1 MELVNESSE
10 EDLDWFIVDE
20 EDIVVAA
27 REFLVEKVDPG
38 KQKVSVSCNDTLEP
52 SRIINTSTE
61 ELLEYSNCCTLYTD
75 IVNDIMDTLNEP
87 NISVNSPCRSIMS
100 ELDVPPD
107 VVPTLEVNENE
118 HHAEEPLNDDSPSV
132 HQDQFFFPE
141 NNNFG
146 YAEGAGRHDAED
158 LNSGQRDP
166 DFDPNTDC
174 NSDSSGLIA
183 VPEKN
188 SVEGDVIE
196 VRMRKSKGQG
206 VKRKR
211 EQAKTHR
218 EKGEAYLGYH
228 RKRST
233 GNGFVNRMIQDNPKN
248 PKVMGPPSDSVKCKK
263 WATRSCETVSETDR
277 HKLFT
282 SFWKDMSWDSK
293 KMFICSLADI
303 KQTNISTV
311 KERVVEATTSRRHS
325 TLAYYLQIGNRKVQ
339 VCKKMFLQTFGL
351 DDSEPESR
359 IFLRKP
365 KKEMTVKEA
374 NKIRERKQ
382 KLRRDFREARV
393 DMLNDKE
400 IKESMFAPITEKLVE
415 VKNALKQADE
425 DIIKKLELVPYTQ
438 ASIATS
444 SPRKKVVTFGPTN
457 TFEINPTETDHDIAD
472 ETMTEPA
479 SNVLSSIVDMVD
491 LNEQPSSSVG
501 PKGIGDIARLYIR
514 HGDKQFGIWGN
525 EDKIY
530 IGDKQIQV
538 DEDDIIIQNVKY
550 RGTHGLWR
558 LLTDPEG
565 PEPSKYTPDDLNIY
579 KIILVKTNSIYQKN
593 DPTTGLPK
601 SSKGKKYREL
611 ITPIWKELK
620 AGIVRNAPKDFNKT
634 EDGTSEHTKDE
645 QDQEVVDENSVD
657 EILKENFVEIP
668 VRKINSKMN
677 YGFKVRY

>member
-1 MELVNESSE
+1 MVGKKNGKKHDSDFDESTRRLSKRFTTRATIHTRREDDEEEVVEIGPDPELRRPHQRGENDEDEELAPTLALCCDHLRVGLIFNKMELVNESSK

-38 KQKVSVSCNDTLEP
+38 N
-52 SRIINTSTE
+52 R
-61 ELLEYSNCCTLYTD
+61 SNCCTLYTD
-75 IVNDIMDTLNEP
+75 ILNDIMDTLDEP

-118 HHAEEPLNDDSPSV
+118 HHAEERLNDDSPSV
-132 HQDQFFFPE
+132 HQDQFSFPE

-233 GNGFVNRMIQDNPKN
+233 GNGFVHRMIQENPKN

-311 KERVVEATTSRRHS
+311 KDRVE
-325 TLAYYLQIGNRKVQ
+325 
-339 VCKKMFLQTFGL
+339 
-351 DDSEPESR
+351 
-359 IFLRKP
+359 KP
-365 KKEMTVKEA
+365 
-374 NKIRERKQ
+374 R
-382 KLRRDFREARV
+382 L
-393 DMLNDKE
+393 
-400 IKESMFAPITEKLVE
+400 P
-415 VKNALKQADE
+415 E
-425 DIIKKLELVPYTQ
+425 DI
-438 ASIATS
+438 
-444 SPRKKVVTFGPTN
+444 
-457 TFEINPTETDHDIAD
+457 
-472 ETMTEPA
+472 
-479 SNVLSSIVDMVD
+479 
-491 LNEQPSSSVG
+491 
-501 PKGIGDIARLYIR
+501 
-514 HGDKQFGIWGN
+514 
-525 EDKIY
+525 
-530 IGDKQIQV
+530 
-538 DEDDIIIQNVKY
+538 
-550 RGTHGLWR
+550 
-558 LLTDPEG
+558 
-565 PEPSKYTPDDLNIY
+565 
-579 KIILVKTNSIYQKN
+579 
-593 DPTTGLPK
+593 LP
-601 SSKGKKYREL
+601 
-611 ITPIWKELK
+611 W
-620 AGIVRNAPKDFNKT
+620 
-634 EDGTSEHTKDE
+634 HT
-645 QDQEVVDENSVD
+645 
-657 EILKENFVEIP
+657 I
-668 VRKINSKMN
+668 
-677 YGFKVRY
+677 